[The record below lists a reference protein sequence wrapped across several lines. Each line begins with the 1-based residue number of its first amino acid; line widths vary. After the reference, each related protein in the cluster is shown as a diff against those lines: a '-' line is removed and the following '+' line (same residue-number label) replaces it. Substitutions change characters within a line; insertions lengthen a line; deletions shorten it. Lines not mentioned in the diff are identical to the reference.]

1 MLWKIKMQTE
11 TAVST
16 MHAEYV
22 ALSTAMRD
30 LLPFR
35 TLFEETLRVVGLPS
49 HKTAVIKTKVYEDN
63 RGCKILAMMEPGRTT
78 PNSKHFHVKLHWF
91 REQLIPNEIE
101 VVSIDSDRQ
110 LADIFTKGLRR
121 LKFETNR
128 NDLCGWT
135 AETHELF
142 LSYVSSLFNSN
153 LGA

>member
-1 MLWKIKMQTE
+1 MQTE

-22 ALSTAMRD
+22 VSSMTRRN

-49 HKTAVIKTKVYEDN
+49 HKTAMIKTKVYEDN

-78 PNSKHFHVKLHWF
+78 PNSKRFHVKLHWF

-128 NDLCGWT
+128 NDLCGWAT
-135 AETHELF
+135 EGHEFF
-142 LSYVSSLFNSN
+142 LSYMSSL
-153 LGA
+153 